1 MTSTTS
7 KPVASQ
13 LKEYFEMSAA
23 DFMKQWKELTDQ
35 DKNDLRQGVEN
46 GTWSY

>member
-7 KPVASQ
+7 KPVATQ
-13 LKEYFEMSAA
+13 LKEFFGLSAA

-46 GTWSY
+46 GSWSY